1 MNSVDELVQEL
12 LEAKKKKAARQK
24 HFDDISCE
32 DALKMVEKRVKQLK
46 GRKIKEAKIGY
57 DEFIGKGQEIW
68 DVVMDQGRLKNRK
81 VSVQTNPG
89 GTVKDVEAILKRS
102 FGNNLFNI
110 RAKKTGK
117 IREDTIKE
125 VRETEDTEG
134 NLSKVQNLMK
144 KIDRRNFDLL
154 LKTTGKNPRLK
165 IKVNVAMID
174 LLDAFDDAGI
184 S

>member
-1 MNSVDELVQEL
+1 
-12 LEAKKKKAARQK
+12 
-24 HFDDISCE
+24 
-32 DALKMVEKRVKQLK
+32 
-46 GRKIKEAKIGY
+46 
-57 DEFIGKGQEIW
+57 
-68 DVVMDQGRLKNRK
+68 LKNRK